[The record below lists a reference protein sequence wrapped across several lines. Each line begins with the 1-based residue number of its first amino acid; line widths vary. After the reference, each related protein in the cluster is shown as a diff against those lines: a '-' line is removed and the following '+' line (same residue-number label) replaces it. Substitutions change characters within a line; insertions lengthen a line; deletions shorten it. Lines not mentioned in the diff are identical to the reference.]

1 MASPDPKDIKDST
14 KLLQDQVKVMKQLH
28 TAVNSL
34 VQSFSGVANS
44 VAPVS
49 DALERS
55 RKLIDETNNLA
66 GKLDD
71 NIKNVGTELY
81 KQLEV
86 NKAIVA
92 IDNELDR
99 LAEIKNTKSNKLNT
113 YQKQLIDAKVTELEV
128 AKDILNNQEKAVI
141 AADKMHERIV
151 KQQETFTK
159 YTKLLKEP
167 SKIFENLGHT
177 IEHKVSKQFHQAL
190 ADPKAYKLTRLAAG
204 IQLAVVT
211 TLIAGIHRAVHLQ
224 EEVND
229 ISKEFGTT
237 YKESYK
243 VLSNLE
249 GMTIASGIIGANTK
263 DALAAYSATSA
274 ILGTNAKLTQ
284 DQLNAQLFLTK
295 QLGFSAD
302 ESAAIALNAEAT
314 DGSFHQQFAAVEGIA
329 DQYNKLAGDNVNV
342 RNVTKQVLKTSN
354 SLKAAYKNNSKEL
367 TMAVVQAGKLGMSL
381 ERTSEISK
389 GYLDVESSIANE
401 MEARVLTGKNINLN
415 EARYLAL
422 QGKSAEAVASAVKGI
437 GGYEELS
444 KMLPFQ
450 QDALAKAMNM
460 TTDELLQQAKL
471 SKLGIKDMK
480 NLTAEEE
487 KRLENAA
494 AIGDADAKQL
504 MKQKQITT
512 AQERIA
518 DLGEKL
524 LIVFDKLVAGPI
536 SGLLNGL
543 NYVLDPVTKLVS
555 FIGQI
560 FTGATSIKDVFKEMG
575 TVLTTFVGTF
585 ATLLGLQQ
593 VYMAYQKQ
601 DLIIQ
606 TAKDALG
613 KAQVVWETAK
623 NTAATAYAAIQK
635 GNLLKTIGEA
645 AMKAFASAA
654 SVPVVGPLLGAA
666 AAAGAVALGMKY
678 MSDGVIGPDGGM
690 VVSGQKG
697 SISLDPNDSIVAGTN
712 LFGGGSSTESTVN
725 AASVGNDP
733 QIAEMIGLLK
743 QLIATTS
750 GPTVIKIGSRTIEE
764 LDSQIGLRKNYSTVV
779 DSSYGNRI

>member
-1 MASPDPKDIKDST
+1 MATTDPKDIKDST
-14 KLLQDQVKVMKQLH
+14 KLLQEQVKVMKELAS
-28 TAVNSL
+28 AVDKL
-34 VQSFSGVANS
+34 VSSMTGVS
-44 VAPVS
+44 KSIAPVS

-55 RKLIDETNNLA
+55 KKLVDETNDLA
-66 GKLDD
+66 GKLED
-71 NIKNVGTELY
+71 NFKKIGTERY
-81 KQLEV
+81 EDFRIGKSIQE
-86 NKAIVA
+86 
-92 IDNELDR
+92 IDSELVR
-99 LAEIKNTKSNKLNT
+99 LAEIKNKKANNLNAH
-113 YQKQLIDAKVTELEV
+113 QKELIDKKVAELTTT
-128 AKDILNNQEKAVI
+128 KDILTQQEKQVE
-141 AADKMHERIV
+141 AADKMHEKII

-167 SKIFENLGHT
+167 TKIFENLGHT
-177 IEHKVSKQFHQAL
+177 IQHKVSKQFHQAL
-190 ADPKAYKLTRLAAG
+190 ADPKAYKLSRLAAG

-211 TLIAGIHRAVHLQ
+211 TLITGIHRAMHLQ

-229 ISKEFGTT
+229 ISKAFGTT

-243 VLSNLE
+243 ALSNLE
-249 GMTIASGIIGANTK
+249 GMVIASGIIGANTN
-263 DALAAYSATSA
+263 DALAAYTATSA
-274 ILGTNAKLTQ
+274 VLGTNAKLTQ
-284 DQLNAQLFLTK
+284 DQLDSQLFLTK

-314 DGSFHQQFAAVEGIA
+314 DGSFHQQFAAVEGIT

-342 RNVTKQVLKTSN
+342 RNVSKQVLKTSN
-354 SLKAAYKNNSKEL
+354 SLRAAYKNNTKEL
-367 TMAVVQAGKLGMSL
+367 TMAVVQANKLGMSL
-381 ERTSEISK
+381 DRTSEISK
-389 GYLDVESSIANE
+389 GYLDVEESIKNE

-444 KMLPFQ
+444 SMLPFQ

-536 SGLLNGL
+536 SGLLDGL

-560 FTGATSIKDVFKEMG
+560 FTGATSIKDVFTNMG

-593 VYMAYQKQ
+593 AYMAYQER

-613 KAQVVWETAK
+613 KAQVAWETAK
-623 NTAATAYAAIQK
+623 NTAAAAYAAIQK

-654 SVPVVGPLLGAA
+654 SVPIVGPLLGAA

-690 VVSGQKG
+690 VVSGPKG

-712 LFGGGSSTESTVN
+712 LFGSGGATSGQP
-725 AASVGNDP
+725 AGNDP
-733 QIAEMIGLLK
+733 QIGEMISLLK
-743 QLIATTS
+743 QLVAATS
-750 GPTVIKIGSRTIEE
+750 GPTVIKIGNKTIEE
-764 LDSQIGLRKNYSTVV
+764 LDSQISLRKNYNIGPDRT
-779 DSSYGNRI
+779 YGNRL

>member
-1 MASPDPKDIKDST
+1 MASPDPNDIKDST
-14 KLLQDQVKVMKQLH
+14 KLLQEQVKVMRDLSN
-28 TAVNSL
+28 AVEKL
-34 VQSFSGVANS
+34 AKSFSGITNS
-44 VAPVS
+44 ITPVS
-49 DALERS
+49 DAMERS
-55 RKLIDETNNLA
+55 KKVIDETVDLA
-66 GKLDD
+66 DKLGD
-71 NIKNVGTELY
+71 NIKNIGTEQY
-81 KQLEV
+81 KQLDIGTATRDLNFEI
-86 NKAIVA
+86 N
-92 IDNELDR
+92 R
-99 LAEIKNTKSNKLNT
+99 LSEIRSTSSKDLTKTQK
-113 YQKQLIDAKVTELEV
+113 KQLENQIKQLQRSRDQLKSQ
-128 AKDILNNQEKAVI
+128 KDISD
-141 AADKMHERIV
+141 AADRMHEKII

-190 ADPKAYKLTRLAAG
+190 ADPKAYKLTRLSAA

-211 TLIAGIHRAVHLQ
+211 TLIAGIHRAMHLQ

-342 RNVTKQVLKTSN
+342 RNVSKQVLKTSN
-354 SLKAAYKNNSKEL
+354 SLRAAYKNNTKEL
-367 TMAVVQAGKLGMSL
+367 TMAVVQANKLGMSL
-381 ERTSEISK
+381 DRTSEISK
-389 GYLDVESSIANE
+389 GYLNIEESIKDE

-480 NLTAEEE
+480 TLTAEEE

-536 SGLLNGL
+536 SGLLDGL

-555 FIGQI
+555 SLGQI
-560 FTGATSIKDVFKEMG
+560 FTNATSIKGVFKEMG
-575 TVLTTFVGTF
+575 PIASFI
-585 ATLLGLQQ
+585 A
-593 VYMAYQKQ
+593 A
-601 DLIIQ
+601 
-606 TAKDALG
+606 ALG
-613 KAQVVWETAK
+613 T
-623 NTAATAYAAIQK
+623 
-635 GNLLKTIGEA
+635 
-645 AMKAFASAA
+645 A
-654 SVPVVGPLLGAA
+654 SVAVTGVLLPGLIKSAA
-666 AAAGAVALGMKY
+666 AALMALGPMIATAMAAVSTAIASTLGVGAVPIIAGIAAVAGTVAAITSI
-678 MSDGVIGPDGGM
+678 SDGVINPDGGLM
-690 VVSGQKG
+690 VSGPKG

-712 LFGGGSSTESTVN
+712 LFGGESTGGDNTELISIIKEQN
-725 AASVGNDP
+725 A
-733 QIAEMIGLLK
+733 LLK
-743 QLIATTS
+743 QLVASTS

-764 LDSQIGLRKNYSTVV
+764 LDSQIGLRKNYNTVV
-779 DSSYGNRI
+779 DSSYGNRT

>member
-14 KLLQDQVKVMKQLH
+14 KLLQDQVKVMKELSN
-28 TAVNSL
+28 AVEKLVKSL
-34 VQSFSGVANS
+34 SGVADS
-44 VAPVS
+44 ISPVS
-49 DALERS
+49 DAMEQS
-55 RKLIDETNNLA
+55 KKIMDETVDLT
-66 GKLDD
+66 GKLED
-71 NIKNVGTELY
+71 NIKKIGTEQYKQVDIDKAIRDLNFEENRLSEIRNTKAKDLTKIQK
-81 KQLEV
+81 KQLEHQI
-86 NKAIVA
+86 K
-92 IDNELDR
+92 
-99 LAEIKNTKSNKLNT
+99 EIKNSKH
-113 YQKQLIDAKVTELEV
+113 QLKAIKDNNDAT
-128 AKDILNNQEKAVI
+128 
-141 AADKMHERIV
+141 DKMHEKIV

-167 SKIFENLGHT
+167 SKIFEHLGHT
-177 IEHKVSKQFHQAL
+177 IQHKVSKQFHQAL
-190 ADPKAYKLTRLAAG
+190 ADPKAYKLSRLAAG

-211 TLIAGIHRAVHLQ
+211 TLMTGIHRAMHLQ

-229 ISKEFGTT
+229 ISKAFGTT

-243 VLSNLE
+243 ALSNLE
-249 GMTIASGIIGANTK
+249 GMTISSGIIGANTK

-274 ILGTNAKLTQ
+274 VLGTNAKLTQ
-284 DQLNAQLFLTK
+284 DQLDSQLFLTK

-302 ESAAIALNAEAT
+302 ESAAIAINAEAT
-314 DGSFHQQFAAVEGIA
+314 DGSFHQQFAAVEGIT

-342 RNVTKQVLKTSN
+342 RNVSKQVLKTSN
-354 SLKAAYKNNSKEL
+354 SLRAAYKNNTKEL
-367 TMAVVQAGKLGMSL
+367 TMAVVQANKLGMSL
-381 ERTSEISK
+381 DRTSEISK
-389 GYLDVESSIANE
+389 GYLDVEESIKNE

-444 KMLPFQ
+444 SMLPFQ

-524 LIVFDKLVAGPI
+524 LIVFDKLVSGPI
-536 SGLLNGL
+536 TGLLDGV

-560 FTGATSIKDVFKEMG
+560 FTSATSIKDVFKQMG
-575 TVLTTFVGTF
+575 PV
-585 ATLLGLQQ
+585 
-593 VYMAYQKQ
+593 
-601 DLIIQ
+601 
-606 TAKDALG
+606 
-613 KAQVVWETAK
+613 
-623 NTAATAYAAIQK
+623 
-635 GNLLKTIGEA
+635 
-645 AMKAFASAA
+645 ASFIAA
-654 SVPVVGPLLGAA
+654 SLGAA
-666 AAAGAVALGMKY
+666 GIAVTTVLLPGLISSAAAAVMALGPMIATAMAAMSAAIAGTLGVGAVPIIAGIAAVAGTIAAVTSI
-678 MSDGVIGPDGGM
+678 SDGVINPDGGLM
-690 VVSGQKG
+690 VSGPKG

-712 LFGGGSSTESTVN
+712 LFGGSTQTNTATNQPAV
-725 AASVGNDP
+725 NDP
-733 QIAEMIGLLK
+733 QIGEMISLLK
-743 QLIATTS
+743 QLVAATS
-750 GPTVIKIGSRTIEE
+750 GPTVIKIGNKTIEE
-764 LDSQIGLRKNYSTVV
+764 LDSQISLRKNYNIGPDRT
-779 DSSYGNRI
+779 YGNRL